1 MHHNHRPQSFAVHIL
16 FEMEQVGRILI
27 ITGIIL
33 LIAGLI
39 LYFAGNRLSWLG
51 HLPGDIN
58 IIKDNVRVFI
68 PITTMILLS
77 AVLSIIVY
85 LLRKFF

>member
-1 MHHNHRPQSFAVHIL
+1 ML
-16 FEMEQVGRILI
+16 FKLKMEMIGKILI
-27 ITGIIL
+27 ISGLIL
-33 LIAGLI
+33 VIAGLI
-39 LYFAGNRLSWLG
+39 LYFAGDKLSWIG

-77 AVLSIIVY
+77 IVISVILYII
-85 LLRKFF
+85 RKLFGWF

>member
-1 MHHNHRPQSFAVHIL
+1 
-16 FEMEQVGRILI
+16 MEQVGRILI

-33 LIAGLI
+33 LVAGLI
-39 LYFAGNRLSWLG
+39 IYFAGNRLSWLG

-58 IIKDNVRVFI
+58 IVKGNVRIFI

-77 AVLSIIVY
+77 VVLSFVLY
-85 LLRKFF
+85 LIRKLF